1 VKPATV
7 NHDAALC
14 ATTFWVRLLGWLAT
28 CALVLGSLSGVAQ
41 SAELKILTSRAVA
54 TILAEI
60 GPEFENKTGH
70 KLNVVTGLSSE
81 FVRRINAGETFD
93 VIAAPPPALDGL
105 IKSGKI
111 ADGTKT
117 NLVRS
122 ASGVAVRAG
131 APHPDISSV
140 DAFKRALLA
149 AKSITY
155 LPVPGVPQ
163 VIERLGLKEALAA
176 KVTVPE
182 TDICSELVARGEVEL
197 SIVVITQILTTPGV
211 ELVGPLPPEIQFYT
225 SFGGAVA
232 AHSTAPEA
240 ARDLLL
246 FLKGPAALRVIKAQ
260 GMEPI

>member
-1 VKPATV
+1 MSRHVLVWLVTCGL
-7 NHDAALC
+7 ALC
-14 ATTFWVRLLGWLAT
+14 VVPGGGQT
-28 CALVLGSLSGVAQ
+28 
-41 SAELKILTSRAVA
+41 AELKILASRAVA

-70 KLNVVTGLSSE
+70 KLNVVIGLSSE
-81 FVRRINAGETFD
+81 LVRRINAGETFD
-93 VIAAPPPALDGL
+93 VIAAPSPALDAL
-105 IKSGKI
+105 IKSGKV
-111 ADGTKT
+111 ADRTKT

-122 ASGVAVRAG
+122 ANGVEVRAG

-140 DAFKRALLA
+140 DAFKHALLA

-163 VIERLGLKEALAA
+163 VIERLGLKDALAA

-182 TDICSELVARGEVEL
+182 TDICSELVAKGEVEL
-197 SIVVITQILTTPGV
+197 GIVVITQILTTPGV
-211 ELVGPLPPEIQFYT
+211 ELVGPLPPEIQFYA

-232 AHSTAPEA
+232 AQSTAPDA
-240 ARDLLL
+240 ARDLPL

>member
-1 VKPATV
+1 MSRHVLVWLVTCGL
-7 NHDAALC
+7 ALC
-14 ATTFWVRLLGWLAT
+14 VVPGGGQT
-28 CALVLGSLSGVAQ
+28 
-41 SAELKILTSRAVA
+41 AELKILASRAVA

-70 KLNVVTGLSSE
+70 KLNVVIGLSSE
-81 FVRRINAGETFD
+81 LVRRINAGETFD
-93 VIAAPPPALDGL
+93 VIAAPSPALDAL
-105 IKSGKI
+105 IKSGKV
-111 ADGTKT
+111 ADRTKT

-122 ASGVAVRAG
+122 ANGVEVRAG

-163 VIERLGLKEALAA
+163 VIERLGLKDALAA

-182 TDICSELVARGEVEL
+182 TDICSELVAKGEVEL
-197 SIVVITQILTTPGV
+197 GIVVITQILTTPGV
-211 ELVGPLPPEIQFYT
+211 ELVGPLPPEIQFYA

-232 AHSTAPEA
+232 AQSTAPDA